1 MIITLF
7 LFSELTP
14 INRLR
19 STEYEYY
26 SLRLHMQI
34 VTAIDLT
41 KSQENVATLSIR
53 FERLKGKNLGYPQ
66 RCAHSL

>member
-1 MIITLF
+1 
-7 LFSELTP
+7 
-14 INRLR
+14 
-19 STEYEYY
+19 
-26 SLRLHMQI
+26 MQI